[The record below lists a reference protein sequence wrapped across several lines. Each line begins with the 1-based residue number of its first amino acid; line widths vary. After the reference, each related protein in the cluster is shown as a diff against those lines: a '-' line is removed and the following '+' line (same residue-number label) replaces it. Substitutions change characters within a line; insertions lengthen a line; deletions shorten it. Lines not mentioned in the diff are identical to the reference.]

1 MVNPDA
7 DPADVLVSV
16 TGVEKD
22 YRTLRPLR
30 IRDLSLRAGESVA
43 LLGLDQAAA
52 EVLVNL
58 IAGATLPDTGTV
70 RVLGQLTSEI
80 NDGEAWMK
88 ALDRLGIISERAVL
102 LDQMTA
108 EQNLAVPLSLDLHD
122 LPGTVK
128 AAVARL
134 AEDVGLDASQLP
146 RFASTLSSLDR
157 MRLRLARALAVNP
170 RVVMAEHPNA
180 SLSPEERPVFASDLL
195 RVAIKRQLAVL
206 VLTAD
211 AVFAGAVAD
220 HVFIVNPATGE
231 LRPQASGWR
240 RWFS

>member
-7 DPADVLVSV
+7 GAGELLVSV

-30 IRDLSLRAGESVA
+30 IRDLSLRAGQSVA

-58 IAGATLPDTGTV
+58 IAGATLPDSGTV
-70 RVLGQLTSEI
+70 RVLGQLTTDI
-80 NDGEAWMK
+80 NDGDAWLK

-122 LPGTVK
+122 LPASVK
-128 AAVARL
+128 AAVSRL
-134 AEDVGLDASQLP
+134 AGDVGLEASLLP
-146 RFASTLSSLDR
+146 KFASTLSSLDR

-180 SLSPEERPVFASDLL
+180 TLSPDERPVFAADLL
-195 RVAIKRQLAVL
+195 RVAASKQLAVL

-211 AVFAGAVAD
+211 AVFAAAVAD

-231 LRPQASGWR
+231 LAPQATGWR